1 MPFDNDICQ
10 LLFTDFDLIFT
21 YPVFSGRQFLASE
34 PAASDTSDSDSKYNY
49 HSSHLI
55 RHSKFLSFLVFLRGT
70 QPIFGSIG
78 HIGSMKKMVLGWNWK
93 RLYPVSLPLNL
104 SSSLL
109 LDSLI
114 SSVQGSIKSNKS
126 ERYRRLFMFPQDRHC
141 RGHSWEDH
149 FHLCPLSQSANLYSL
164 GWNFFP
170 QRIHALSKNQ
180 HFLFSLWVD
189 LILVQEGSH
198 LTGVF
203 HYFEFLIF
211 GKFIIWY
218 FSVAREWVWLYSW
231 KQVLFL
237 ALVHPFL

>member
-1 MPFDNDICQ
+1 
-10 LLFTDFDLIFT
+10 
-21 YPVFSGRQFLASE
+21 
-34 PAASDTSDSDSKYNY
+34 
-49 HSSHLI
+49 
-55 RHSKFLSFLVFLRGT
+55 
-70 QPIFGSIG
+70 
-78 HIGSMKKMVLGWNWK
+78 MKKMVLGWNWK

-203 HYFEFLIF
+203 HYFDFLIF
-211 GKFIIWY
+211 RKFIIWY
-218 FSVAREWVWLYSW
+218 FSVARDWVWLYSW
-231 KQVLFL
+231 KQVLF
-237 ALVHPFL
+237 F

>member
-1 MPFDNDICQ
+1 
-10 LLFTDFDLIFT
+10 
-21 YPVFSGRQFLASE
+21 
-34 PAASDTSDSDSKYNY
+34 
-49 HSSHLI
+49 
-55 RHSKFLSFLVFLRGT
+55 
-70 QPIFGSIG
+70 
-78 HIGSMKKMVLGWNWK
+78 MVLGWNRK

-126 ERYRRLFMFPQDRHC
+126 KRYRRLFIFPQDRHC

-180 HFLFSLWVD
+180 HLLFSLGVD
-189 LILVQEGSH
+189 LIIVQEGSH
-198 LTGVF
+198 LTRVLRGF
-203 HYFEFLIF
+203 LLLQLSSFWLFDTLEIYNLIF
-211 GKFIIWY
+211 QCREKLSPTLLAEAGT
-218 FSVAREWVWLYSW
+218 FS
-231 KQVLFL
+231 
-237 ALVHPFL
+237 